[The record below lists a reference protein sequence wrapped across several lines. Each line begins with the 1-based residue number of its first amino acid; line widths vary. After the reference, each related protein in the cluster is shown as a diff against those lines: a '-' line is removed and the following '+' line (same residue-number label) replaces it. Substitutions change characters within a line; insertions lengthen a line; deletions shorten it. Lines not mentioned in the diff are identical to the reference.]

1 MSVLFGALWPL
12 ERLNNVLLGI
22 GKIIA
27 VIALVIMGG
36 LILGQVF
43 FRYVLNDAPNWT
55 EEGARFG
62 MLWMTGLMAPLA
74 MRMGG
79 FVAIDMLE
87 RALPRLLAG
96 LLTLLLLG
104 ITLWVLLI
112 AWDKGWN
119 NHVNTLSGKG
129 CSSALRWPFG
139 WEPQSVLGIDNTK
152 CDEKFQKRF
161 QYASLFVGVNLMI
174 LVSIELILR
183 QLIFLGGRGDEL
195 TQFGDEDAVRAD

>member
-12 ERLNNVLLGI
+12 ERVNNVLLGI
-22 GKIIA
+22 GKILA
-27 VIALVIMGG
+27 VIALAVMVC

-87 RALPRLLAG
+87 RALPRVLAG
-96 LLTLLLLG
+96 ILTLFLLG
-104 ITLWVLLI
+104 ISLWVLII
-112 AWDKGWN
+112 AWDKGLN
-119 NHVNTLSGKG
+119 NHVDSLSGRG
-129 CSSALRWPFG
+129 ASASLRIPLEIFG
-139 WEPQSVLGIDNTK
+139 GENI
-152 CDEKFQKRF
+152 KFRNNWQF
-161 QYASLFVGVNLMI
+161 ASLFVGVNLMI
-174 LVSIELILR
+174 LVTIELMLR
-183 QLIFLGGRGDEL
+183 QLIMLGGRGDEL
-195 TQFGDEDAVRAD
+195 TQFGDDDAVRAD